1 MRKRYNKAKSKL
13 RSSKKSGISTKE
25 SEEIVGEQSAIAFMR
40 CLDPYIVNRISKNN
54 FEGEDDQDVQS
65 DMENEGDFLEQEGL
79 QKNEED
85 ELLQDNLNDEFG
97 EENTS
102 LSKGTKI
109 TPRGSKKRKEM
120 SLKEEDQETDFLKV
134 ANQNL
139 QKEESEGDLLANLM
153 KRKVEK
159 LPRQLIIMCETELH
173 QILLKYEVQAFQNTT
188 VSAQQPCQN
197 VLPESHISS
206 GFSSDSKAGNYTN
219 LLLDEN

>member
-120 SLKEEDQETDFLKV
+120 SLKEEVK
-134 ANQNL
+134 
-139 QKEESEGDLLANLM
+139 
-153 KRKVEK
+153 K
-159 LPRQLIIMCETELH
+159 LI
-173 QILLKYEVQAFQNTT
+173 F
-188 VSAQQPCQN
+188 
-197 VLPESHISS
+197 
-206 GFSSDSKAGNYTN
+206 
-219 LLLDEN
+219 